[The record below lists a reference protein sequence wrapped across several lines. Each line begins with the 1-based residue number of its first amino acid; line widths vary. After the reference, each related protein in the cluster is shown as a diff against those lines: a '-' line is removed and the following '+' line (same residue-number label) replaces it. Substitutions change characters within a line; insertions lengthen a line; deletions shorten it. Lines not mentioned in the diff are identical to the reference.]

1 MGIKSI
7 KNKVNVILLL
17 LYGLFLLLLSGLKS
31 AQLCLLAIST
41 LEVGL
46 GGDKLMHFYLALLL
60 SFLAWPVALLIN
72 NKKYSTSIVF
82 TLLFCFLSVLL
93 IFDELH
99 QLVLISRHFELK
111 DTLFGVSG
119 LAMGLVIRMVLN
131 KSLLLSK

>member
-1 MGIKSI
+1 MKLESI
-7 KNKVNVILLL
+7 KNKMDVVLLL
-17 LYGLFLLLLSGLKS
+17 LYSLFLLLLSGLKS
-31 AQLCLLAIST
+31 AQLCLPTIST

-72 NKKYSTSIVF
+72 NKKYSASVVATFLFGLLS
-82 TLLFCFLSVLL
+82 TLLLLDESHQLSV
-93 IFDELH
+93 D
-99 QLVLISRHFELK
+99 SRHFELK

-119 LAMGLVIRMVLN
+119 LAMGLVIRVVLD

>member
-31 AQLCLLAIST
+31 AQLCLSFIST
-41 LEVGL
+41 IEVGL
-46 GGDKLMHFYLALLL
+46 GGDKLVHFYLALLL

-72 NKKYSTSIVF
+72 SKKYSASIVF
-82 TLLFCFLSVLL
+82 TLLFGFLSVLL
-93 IFDELH
+93 ILDELH
-99 QLVLISRHFELK
+99 QLVLISRHFELQ

-119 LAMGLVIRMVLN
+119 LAMGLVIRVVLN

>member
-1 MGIKSI
+1 MGVKSI
-7 KNKVNVILLL
+7 KNKVNVVLLL

-31 AQLCLLAIST
+31 AQLCLIAIST
-41 LEVGL
+41 LEVAL

-72 NKKYSTSIVF
+72 NKKYSASIVF
-82 TLLFCFLSVLL
+82 TLLFSFLSLL
-93 IFDELH
+93 LALDELQ
-99 QLVLISRHFELK
+99 QLLVSSRYFEFK

-119 LAMGLVIRMVLN
+119 LAMGLVIRVVLN